1 MAEIEVGGTQ
11 QNITGVQEPRY
22 GINIAGSQVSDRLT
36 QEAFQNQERINQEL
50 NSRVN
55 TLSGRLEE
63 NTRMLTSLAE
73 AIQKLLDD

>member
-11 QNITGVQEPRY
+11 QNITGVQAPRY

-55 TLSGRLEE
+55 NLSVKLEE

-73 AIQKLLDD
+73 AIQKLLV

>member
-1 MAEIEVGGTQ
+1 MAEVEVGGTQ

-55 TLSGRLEE
+55 NLSVKLEE

-73 AIQKLLDD
+73 AIQTLLV

>member
-55 TLSGRLEE
+55 ALSGRLEE

>member
-55 TLSGRLEE
+55 NLSVKLEE

-73 AIQKLLDD
+73 AIQKLLV

>member
-55 TLSGRLEE
+55 NLSVKLEE

-73 AIQKLLDD
+73 AIQKLLG

>member
-36 QEAFQNQERINQEL
+36 QEAFQNQARINQEL

-55 TLSGRLEE
+55 NLSVKLEE

-73 AIQKLLDD
+73 AIQKLLV

>member
-1 MAEIEVGGTQ
+1 MAEVEVGGTQ

-55 TLSGRLEE
+55 NLSVKLEE

-73 AIQKLLDD
+73 AIQKLLV

>member
-55 TLSGRLEE
+55 ALSGRLEE

-73 AIQKLLDD
+73 AIQKLLV